1 MALHTGSESGSGSG
15 FARMAAMAS
24 QIEAAIKS
32 LPAQPK
38 HINHVSKKKE
48 ARRQRQEEARR
59 LAELHDA
66 TSTEIVFALPE
77 LTPPDASKAKH
88 DLEELEREMRTLL
101 GLDKPDPV
109 VVAPIPVA
117 KPITKPK
124 TLAKRK
130 PKPSPFV
137 TTSPP
142 PPVKAAAKPVK
153 QAVKRQLE
161 VLLQV
166 LRPDGIEVPFY
177 HCDTGISELVAEL
190 NAARKARGYGLQVLS
205 TISIT
210 TQEYACHT

>member
-1 MALHTGSESGSGSG
+1 MALHTESGSGSG
-15 FARMAAMAS
+15 FARMAQMAS
-24 QIEAAIKS
+24 QIEAAIRS

-59 LAELHDA
+59 LAELHAA
-66 TSTEIVFALPE
+66 TPTEIVFALPE
-77 LTPPDASKAKH
+77 STPINASKAKL

-117 KPITKPK
+117 KPITQPK
-124 TLAKRK
+124 TMAKRK

-137 TTSPP
+137 SSPSP
-142 PPVKAAAKPVK
+142 VPVKAAAKPVK
-153 QAVKRQLE
+153 QAIKLQLE

-166 LRPDGIEVPFY
+166 RRTDGIEVPFY
-177 HCDTGISELVAEL
+177 YCDPGINHFVAEM

-210 TQEYACHT
+210 TQEYACQA

>member
-1 MALHTGSESGSGSG
+1 MALHTGSTSGSG
-15 FARMAAMAS
+15 FARMAQMAS
-24 QIEAAIKS
+24 QIQAAIDS

-38 HINHVSKKKE
+38 HINYVSKKKE
-48 ARRQRQEEARR
+48 ARRQRQEEARL

-66 TSTEIVFALPE
+66 TPTEIVFALPE
-77 LTPPDASKAKH
+77 STPIDASKAKH
-88 DLEELEREMRTLL
+88 DLEELEREMRTML

-109 VVAPIPVA
+109 VAAPIPVA

-124 TLAKRK
+124 TMAKRK

-137 TTSPP
+137 SAPEP
-142 PPVKAAAKPVK
+142 MPVKAAEKPVK
-153 QAVKRQLE
+153 QAIKRQLE

-166 LRPDGIEVPFY
+166 RRTDGIEVPFY
-177 HCDTGISELVAEL
+177 YCDPGINHFVAEM

-210 TQEYACHT
+210 TQEYACQA